1 MRLQRNGLTWLPAGL
16 AAAIAL
22 AATLGFGS
30 ADERPEP
37 RGAVQH
43 FTYTEPSRPVPE
55 VAFVDQA
62 GAAVSR
68 SDFRGG
74 VGLVNFWA
82 PWCPPCVLE
91 IPELNALWEEHRDT
105 DVPARDR
112 LQAALGGA
120 GFTVLVV
127 SIDRGGAKVAAPFL
141 ERLGVTRLRTYL
153 DPKSK
158 LVGAFAVVGLPTS
171 ILIDRTGREVGRVQG
186 AAEWDTPEAHEL
198 IRHFMAA
205 PGPG

>member
-1 MRLQRNGLTWLPAGL
+1 MRLRRNGLTWLPAGL

-62 GAAVSR
+62 GAAVSL

-74 VGLVNFWA
+74 VVLVNFWA
-82 PWCPPCVLE
+82 TWCAPCIRE
-91 IPELNALWEEHRDT
+91 MPAL
-105 DVPARDR
+105 DR
-112 LQAALGGA
+112 LQAALGGDR
-120 GFTVLVV
+120 FTVLLV
-127 SIDRGGAKVAAPFL
+127 SIDRDGAKVAPFL
-141 ERLGVTRLRTYL
+141 ERLGLTRLSTHL
-153 DPKSK
+153 DPKRK
-158 LVGAFAVVGLPTS
+158 LSRALAVAGLPTS

-186 AAEWDTPEAHEL
+186 PAEWDTPEAHEL
-198 IRHFMAA
+198 IRHFMTA

>member
-1 MRLQRNGLTWLPAGL
+1 MRIMRLRRKFLPWMPAGL

-22 AATLGFGS
+22 AATVGFGL

-37 RGAVQH
+37 RGAVRH
-43 FTYTEPSRPVPE
+43 FTYTEPPRPVPPTP
-55 VAFVDQA
+55 FVDQA
-62 GAAVSR
+62 GGAASL
-68 SDFRGG
+68 SDFRGRA
-74 VGLVNFWA
+74 VLVNFWA
-82 PWCPPCVLE
+82 TWCAPCIRE
-91 IPELNALWEEHRDT
+91 MPAL
-105 DVPARDR
+105 DR

-141 ERLGVTRLRTYL
+141 ERLGVTRLSTYL
-153 DPKSK
+153 DPKRK
-158 LVGAFAVVGLPTS
+158 LAVAMAVVGLPTS

-186 AAEWDTPEAHEL
+186 PAEWDTPEAHEL
-198 IRHFMAA
+198 IRHFMTA

>member
-1 MRLQRNGLTWLPAGL
+1 MRLRRTFLPWLPAGL

-22 AATLGFGS
+22 AATVGFGL

-43 FTYTEPSRPVPE
+43 FTYTEPSRPVPQTP
-55 VAFVDQA
+55 FVDEA
-62 GAAVSR
+62 GAAVSL

-74 VGLVNFWA
+74 TVLLNFWA
-82 PWCPPCVLE
+82 TWCAPCLRE
-91 IPELNALWEEHRDT
+91 MPAL
-105 DVPARDR
+105 DR

-120 GFTVLVV
+120 RFTVLLV

-141 ERLGVTRLRTYL
+141 KRLGVTRLRTHL
-153 DPKSK
+153 DPKRK
-158 LVGAFAVVGLPTS
+158 LERAFATFGLPTS
-171 ILIDRTGREVGRVQG
+171 ILIDAAGREVGRVQG
-186 AAEWDTPEAHEL
+186 AAEWDAPEAREL

>member
-1 MRLQRNGLTWLPAGL
+1 MRLRRNGLTWLPAGL

-62 GAAVSR
+62 GAAVSL

-74 VGLVNFWA
+74 VVLVNFWA
-82 PWCPPCVLE
+82 TWCAPCIRE
-91 IPELNALWEEHRDT
+91 MPAL
-105 DVPARDR
+105 DR

-120 GFTVLVV
+120 RFTVLLV
-127 SIDRGGAKVAAPFL
+127 SIDRGGAKVAAAFL
-141 ERLGVTRLRTYL
+141 KRLGVTRLRTHL
-153 DPKSK
+153 DPKRK
-158 LVGAFAVVGLPTS
+158 LARAFAIVGLPTS
-171 ILIDRTGREVGRVQG
+171 ILIDGAGREVGRIQG
-186 AAEWDTPEAHEL
+186 AAEWDAPEAREL